1 MADRRKSHC
10 PVPRFRSLILGT
22 KRGGIH
28 APSNRHRNRHSARRH
43 VRQRGDGGGCLD
55 RSLQP
60 TATTQPSVKPLSAK
74 DAGARYGEAAGAVLV
89 CYGLKITPQVAEL
102 RGRYQGAD
110 LAEFDAQAGKV
121 LKAWRET
128 LNCEHAEGPND
139 CKVSQQ
145 WSCRQAMQ
153 EIGPSGSEV
162 RGLVEPTN

>member
-1 MADRRKSHC
+1 MRQAIVTATAILLAAMFVNAARAEDASTA
-10 PVPRFRSLILGT
+10 LI
-22 KRGGIH
+22 
-28 APSNRHRNRHSARRH
+28 
-43 VRQRGDGGGCLD
+43 
-55 RSLQP
+55 QP